1 MVKVVLVDDHP
12 VFRQGLI
19 RVLEQVPEF
28 QVIGEAGSG
37 RDLMSQV
44 AELNPDLVI
53 MDVLLAGDDGI
64 EATARLHEKFPKVK
78 VLILSICDS
87 RNDLVRAVGA
97 GAVGYVLKGTEL
109 PELIDSIRLVSK
121 GGAVFSPPMATS
133 LTLELIENTRIGIGP
148 EELRLSNREREVLQL
163 AAQGATNKEI
173 AQQCYIS
180 ETTVKA
186 HFRNI
191 LEKLHTKN
199 RSSAVAVAVKKGL
212 LKYTKWPS

>member
-1 MVKVVLVDDHP
+1 
-12 VFRQGLI
+12 
-19 RVLEQVPEF
+19 
-28 QVIGEAGSG
+28 
-37 RDLMSQV
+37 
-44 AELNPDLVI
+44 

-64 EATARLHEKFPKVK
+64 EATARLHEKFPQVK
-78 VLILSICDS
+78 VLILSVCDS

-97 GAVGYVLKGTEL
+97 GAVGYVLKGIEL
-109 PELIDSIRLVSK
+109 SELIDSIRLVAK
-121 GGAVFSPPMATS
+121 GGAVFSPLMATR
-133 LTLELIENTRIGIGP
+133 LTLELLGNTRSETGS
-148 EELRLSNREREVLQL
+148 EELRLSSREREVLQL

-191 LEKLHTKN
+191 LEKLHAKN
-199 RSSAVAVAVKKGL
+199 RSSAVATAMTKGL